1 MVMNDMRSQFAK
13 AGYGQASKPAGNRQ
27 GYGQNQ
33 GYNKNTAPAF
43 VVTLNYDPVDAA
55 EKVIGHLQYIN
66 PKNNKPTIDLTTSQ
80 IRKFL
85 TAVNVVRNKVDLY
98 IAQNKD
104 ANELSSELA
113 AEVKFLKVNLLY
125 QAGRAKAVKDFM
137 GISNL
142 AAIIG
147 DVDKNIKKFQRLCK
161 YVEALVA
168 YHKFMGGKDK

>member
-1 MVMNDMRSQFAK
+1 MNDMRSQFAK
-13 AGYGQASKPAGNRQ
+13 LGYGQASKPAGNRQ
-27 GYGQNQ
+27 GY
-33 GYNKNTAPAF
+33 NKNIAPAF

-55 EKVIGHLQYIN
+55 EKVINYLEKDKYGNIA
-66 PKNNKPTIDLTTSQ
+66 LTTSQ

-98 IAQNKD
+98 IAQNKYAD
-104 ANELSSELA
+104 ELSIELA
-113 AEVKFLKVNLLY
+113 AEAKFLKVNLLY

-137 GISNL
+137 EISNL

>member
-1 MVMNDMRSQFAK
+1 MNDMRSQFAK
-13 AGYGQASKPAGNRQ
+13 LGYGQASKPAGNRQ
-27 GYGQNQ
+27 GY
-33 GYNKNTAPAF
+33 NKNTAPTF
-43 VVTLNYDPVDAA
+43 VLTLNYDPVDAA
-55 EKVIGHLQYIN
+55 EKVINHLEKDKYGNIA
-66 PKNNKPTIDLTTSQ
+66 LTTSQ

-98 IAQNKD
+98 IAQNKYAD
-104 ANELSSELA
+104 ELSIELA

-137 GISNL
+137 EISNL

>member
-1 MVMNDMRSQFAK
+1 MNDMRSQFAK
-13 AGYGQASKPAGNRQ
+13 LGYGQASKPAGNRQ
-27 GYGQNQ
+27 GY
-33 GYNKNTAPAF
+33 NKNIAPAF

-55 EKVIGHLQYIN
+55 EKVINYLEKDKYGNIA
-66 PKNNKPTIDLTTSQ
+66 LTTSQ

-104 ANELSSELA
+104 AYELSIELA

-137 GISNL
+137 EISNL

>member
-1 MVMNDMRSQFAK
+1 MNDMRSQFAK
-13 AGYGQASKPAGNRQ
+13 LGYGQASKPAGNRQ
-27 GYGQNQ
+27 GY
-33 GYNKNTAPAF
+33 NKNIAPAF

-55 EKVIGHLQYIN
+55 EKVINYLEKDKYGNIA
-66 PKNNKPTIDLTTSQ
+66 LTTSQ

-98 IAQNKD
+98 IAQNKYAD
-104 ANELSSELA
+104 ELSIELA
-113 AEVKFLKVNLLY
+113 AEGKFLKVNLLY

-137 GISNL
+137 EISNL

>member
-1 MVMNDMRSQFAK
+1 MVMNDMRY
-13 AGYGQASKPAGNRQ
+13 AGYVQNSRPAGNRQ
-27 GYGQNQ
+27 GYNRNQ
-33 GYNKNTAPAF
+33 SYNNMAHAF
-43 VVTLNYDPVDAA
+43 VAPLNYDPVDDA
-55 EKVIGHLQYIN
+55 EKVISHLEKDKYGNIA
-66 PKNNKPTIDLTTSQ
+66 LTTSQ

-98 IAQNKD
+98 IAQNKA

-125 QAGRAKAVKDFM
+125 QAGRAKAVKNFM
-137 GISNL
+137 DISNL
-142 AAIIG
+142 GVLIG

>member
-1 MVMNDMRSQFAK
+1 MNDMRSQFAK
-13 AGYGQASKPAGNRQ
+13 LGYGQASKPAGNRQ
-27 GYGQNQ
+27 GC
-33 GYNKNTAPAF
+33 NKNTAPAF

-55 EKVIGHLQYIN
+55 EKVINYLEKDKHGNIA
-66 PKNNKPTIDLTTSQ
+66 LTTSQ

-98 IAQNKD
+98 IAQNKYAD
-104 ANELSSELA
+104 ELSIELA

-137 GISNL
+137 EISNL

>member
-55 EKVIGHLQYIN
+55 EKVINHLEKDKYGNIA
-66 PKNNKPTIDLTTSQ
+66 LTTSQ

-137 GISNL
+137 EISNL

>member
-1 MVMNDMRSQFAK
+1 MNDMRSQFAK
-13 AGYGQASKPAGNRQ
+13 LGYGQASKPAGNRQ
-27 GYGQNQ
+27 GY
-33 GYNKNTAPAF
+33 NKNIAPAF

-55 EKVIGHLQYIN
+55 EKVINYLEKDKYGNIA
-66 PKNNKPTIDLTTSQ
+66 LTTSQ

-98 IAQNKD
+98 IAQNKYAD
-104 ANELSSELA
+104 ELSIELA

-137 GISNL
+137 EISNL

>member
-1 MVMNDMRSQFAK
+1 MVMNDMRSQFTK
-13 AGYGQASKPAGNRQ
+13 AGYGQTSRPAGNRQ
-27 GYGQNQ
+27 GYTKNQ
-33 GYNKNTAPAF
+33 SNNNNIAHAF
-43 VVTLNYDPVDAA
+43 VAPLNYDPVDDA

-125 QAGRAKAVKDFM
+125 QAGRAKAVKNFM
-137 GISNL
+137 DISNL
-142 AAIIG
+142 GAIIG
-147 DVDKNIKKFQRLCK
+147 DVDKDIKKFQRLCK

>member
-1 MVMNDMRSQFAK
+1 MNDMRSQFAK
-13 AGYGQASKPAGNRQ
+13 LGYGQASKPAGNRQ

-33 GYNKNTAPAF
+33 GYNKNTAHTF
-43 VVTLNYDPVDAA
+43 VLTLNYDPVDAA
-55 EKVIGHLQYIN
+55 EKVINHLEKDKYGNIA
-66 PKNNKPTIDLTTSQ
+66 LTTSQ

-85 TAVNVVRNKVDLY
+85 TAVNVMRNKVDLY
-98 IAQNKD
+98 IAQNKYAD
-104 ANELSSELA
+104 ELSIELA

-137 GISNL
+137 EISNL

>member
-1 MVMNDMRSQFAK
+1 MNDMRSQFAK
-13 AGYGQASKPAGNRQ
+13 LGYGQASKPAGNR
-27 GYGQNQ
+27 Q

-55 EKVIGHLQYIN
+55 EKVINYLEKDKYGNIA
-66 PKNNKPTIDLTTSQ
+66 LTTSQ

-98 IAQNKD
+98 IAQNKYAD
-104 ANELSSELA
+104 ELSIELA

-137 GISNL
+137 EISNL

-147 DVDKNIKKFQRLCK
+147 DVDKNIKKFKRLCK

>member
-1 MVMNDMRSQFAK
+1 MNDMRSQFAK
-13 AGYGQASKPAGNRQ
+13 LGYGQASKPAGNR
-27 GYGQNQ
+27 Q

-55 EKVIGHLQYIN
+55 EKVINYLEKDKHGNIA
-66 PKNNKPTIDLTTSQ
+66 LTTSQ

-98 IAQNKD
+98 IAQNKYAD
-104 ANELSSELA
+104 ELSIELA

-137 GISNL
+137 EISNL

>member
-1 MVMNDMRSQFAK
+1 MNDMRSQFAK
-13 AGYGQASKPAGNRQ
+13 LGYGQASKAAGNR
-27 GYGQNQ
+27 Q

-43 VVTLNYDPVDAA
+43 VVTLNYDPVDDA
-55 EKVIGHLQYIN
+55 EKVINHLEKDKYGNIA
-66 PKNNKPTIDLTTSQ
+66 LTTSQ

-98 IAQNKD
+98 IAQNKYAD
-104 ANELSSELA
+104 ELSIELV

-137 GISNL
+137 EISNL

-147 DVDKNIKKFQRLCK
+147 DVDKNIKKFQRLYK

>member
-1 MVMNDMRSQFAK
+1 MGMNDMRSQLKK
-13 AGYGQASKPAGNRQ
+13 AGYNSNSRPVRN
-27 GYGQNQ
+27 N
-33 GYNKNTAPAF
+33 NFNNTSAFKAPLDYD
-43 VVTLNYDPVDAA
+43 VVGDA
-55 EKVIGHLQYIN
+55 EKVI
-66 PKNNKPTIDLTTSQ
+66 NNLEKDKYGKIALTTSQ

-104 ANELSSELA
+104 AYELSIELA

-137 GISNL
+137 EISNL

>member
-1 MVMNDMRSQFAK
+1 MTVMNDMRSQFAK
-13 AGYGQASKPAGNRQ
+13 LGYGQASKPAGNR
-27 GYGQNQ
+27 Q

-55 EKVIGHLQYIN
+55 EKVINYLEKDKHGNIA
-66 PKNNKPTIDLTTSQ
+66 LTTSQ

-98 IAQNKD
+98 IAQNKYAD
-104 ANELSSELA
+104 ELSIELA

-137 GISNL
+137 EISNL

>member
-1 MVMNDMRSQFAK
+1 MNDMRSQFAK
-13 AGYGQASKPAGNRQ
+13 LGYGQASKPAGNRQ

-55 EKVIGHLQYIN
+55 EKVINHLEKDKYGKIA
-66 PKNNKPTIDLTTSQ
+66 LTTLQ

-85 TAVNVVRNKVDLY
+85 TAVNVMRNKVDLY

-104 ANELSSELA
+104 ADELSIELA

-137 GISNL
+137 EISNL
-142 AAIIG
+142 ATIIG

>member
-1 MVMNDMRSQFAK
+1 MNDMRSQFAK
-13 AGYGQASKPAGNRQ
+13 LGYGQASKPAGNR
-27 GYGQNQ
+27 Q

-55 EKVIGHLQYIN
+55 EKVINYLEKDKYGNIA
-66 PKNNKPTIDLTTSQ
+66 LTTSQ

-98 IAQNKD
+98 IAQNKYAD
-104 ANELSSELA
+104 ELSIELA

-137 GISNL
+137 EISNL
-142 AAIIG
+142 AAIIS

>member
-1 MVMNDMRSQFAK
+1 MNDMRSQFAK
-13 AGYGQASKPAGNRQ
+13 LGYGQASKPAGNRQ

-55 EKVIGHLQYIN
+55 EKVINHLEKDKYGKIA
-66 PKNNKPTIDLTTSQ
+66 LTTSQ

-85 TAVNVVRNKVDLY
+85 TAVNVMRNKVDLY

-104 ANELSSELA
+104 ADELSIELA

-137 GISNL
+137 EISNL

>member
-1 MVMNDMRSQFAK
+1 MNDMRSQFAK
-13 AGYGQASKPAGNRQ
+13 LGYGQASKPAGNRQ

-33 GYNKNTAPAF
+33 GYNKNTAPTF
-43 VVTLNYDPVDAA
+43 VLTLNYDPIDDA
-55 EKVIGHLQYIN
+55 EKVINHLEKDKYGNIA
-66 PKNNKPTIDLTTSQ
+66 LTTSQ

-104 ANELSSELA
+104 AYELSIELA

-137 GISNL
+137 EISNL

-147 DVDKNIKKFQRLCK
+147 DVDKNIEKFQRLCK

>member
-13 AGYGQASKPAGNRQ
+13 AGYGQASKSAENRQ

-55 EKVIGHLQYIN
+55 EKVINHLEKDKYGNIA
-66 PKNNKPTIDLTTSQ
+66 LTTSQ

-104 ANELSSELA
+104 ADELSTELA

-125 QAGRAKAVKDFM
+125 QAGRAKAVKNFM
-137 GISNL
+137 EISNL

>member
-1 MVMNDMRSQFAK
+1 MNDMRSQFAK
-13 AGYGQASKPAGNRQ
+13 LGYGQASKPAGNRQ

-33 GYNKNTAPAF
+33 GYNKNTAHTF
-43 VVTLNYDPVDAA
+43 VLTLNYDPVDAA
-55 EKVIGHLQYIN
+55 EKVINHLEKDKYGNIA
-66 PKNNKPTIDLTTSQ
+66 LTTSQ

-98 IAQNKD
+98 IAQNKYAD
-104 ANELSSELA
+104 ELSIELA

-137 GISNL
+137 EISNL